1 MNCFVLRDEEEYL
14 MTYYN
19 LICEELCVTGGKVIH
34 VDTNVKNMEEVHK
47 IVCENISKF
56 PNGKW
61 ELYPMQLAV

>member
-1 MNCFVLRDEEEYL
+1 

-47 IVCENISKF
+47 IVCDNISKF

-61 ELYPMQLAV
+61 ELYPMQIII